1 MEELNEGQRRIC
13 ENRSTHILVI
23 AGPGTGKTYSIAQ
36 KVVQILKEGEDPSSI
51 ICITFT
57 NRAAMELRER
67 VKSLISKDLQDLF
80 VGTIHKLGLTFLKEH
95 TKKDIKVIDRETQE
109 EILKGIVGDE
119 RRAKHELKKIERIKG
134 KLFFEGKDE
143 IYEKYE
149 AELRK
154 NELYDYED
162 LILKPCEILESM
174 SPRKRIRYII
184 VDEFQDL
191 NRAQYEFV
199 SKIAELSRSLICAV
213 GDADQSI
220 YGFRGSDVRIFLD
233 FEKDYPQCQVVR
245 LNENYRST
253 KTIIEAST
261 SLIKKNL
268 KRFEN
273 EIIAKRNGGPPVK
286 IVRVPYPFMAGDFI
300 VKEIEKRIGG
310 LSHLSTSKG
319 DSLKGERRLSFSD
332 FAVIFRTNED
342 VNLVKKSFEMSGIPY
357 QIIGGRLEGQTDP
370 LRRLMEKIASSLSES
385 NEEGLKGLSLRQFL
399 DVCPFKEANESIIEL
414 VEGFFPFT
422 PIGELLSEL
431 NLITPLDDYNPSFD
445 SVTLTTMHRA
455 KGLEFSC
462 VFILGLEEGNIPFSR
477 SKDYDIEEERRLLYV
492 GMTRA
497 KDELF
502 LIRSKR
508 GVPSHFLKEIPPE
521 LTETIDIGLKKKPK
535 TLSLFDLCK

>member
-1 MEELNEGQRRIC
+1 
-13 ENRSTHILVI
+13 
-23 AGPGTGKTYSIAQ
+23 
-36 KVVQILKEGEDPSSI
+36 
-51 ICITFT
+51 
-57 NRAAMELRER
+57 
-67 VKSLISKDLQDLF
+67 
-80 VGTIHKLGLTFLKEH
+80 
-95 TKKDIKVIDRETQE
+95 
-109 EILKGIVGDE
+109 
-119 RRAKHELKKIERIKG
+119 
-134 KLFFEGKDE
+134 
-143 IYEKYE
+143 
-149 AELRK
+149 
-154 NELYDYED
+154 
-162 LILKPCEILESM
+162 
-174 SPRKRIRYII
+174 
-184 VDEFQDL
+184 
-191 NRAQYEFV
+191 
-199 SKIAELSRSLICAV
+199 
-213 GDADQSI
+213 
-220 YGFRGSDVRIFLD
+220 
-233 FEKDYPQCQVVR
+233 
-245 LNENYRST
+245 
-253 KTIIEAST
+253 
-261 SLIKKNL
+261 
-268 KRFEN
+268 
-273 EIIAKRNGGPPVK
+273 
-286 IVRVPYPFMAGDFI
+286 MAGDFI

-357 QIIGGRLEGQTDP
+357 QIIGGRLEGQRDP

-385 NEEGLKGLSLRQFL
+385 NEGGLKGLSLRQFL
-399 DVCPFKEANESIIEL
+399 DICPFKEENESIIEL
-414 VEGFFPFT
+414 VEGLFPFT